1 MLTTSL
7 ILPHPA
13 LTGFINSYTLCI
25 HKSSKVNM
33 SFPLYAHH
41 ETTIGFFLGNT
52 SLQIKDYTTKVV
64 TESVSKVF
72 LFGLSTNCKE
82 AMACRGNYNTFTIEF
97 KPNGFNKMFG
107 ISANEITDNNF
118 PANEVIGSGVAHLY
132 EQLLHAKSAQ
142 QMVAFADKFLIS
154 FISRKKRA
162 YMNEGISNISCHLLS
177 NTTSINISQYAYQ
190 ANMSLRNF
198 ERRFIEQVGT
208 SPKLYCRLLRFNSA
222 LNFKISNPK
231 KSLAEIAD
239 VFSYYDT
246 MHLIKEF
253 KQFTNSSP
261 MMLLYDNPG
270 FISNS
275 CYKVHPTFTD

>member
-7 ILPHPA
+7 LLPHPA
-13 LTGFINSYTLCI
+13 LSDFINSYTLCI
-25 HKSSKVNM
+25 HNALNVNM

-52 SLQIKDYTTKVV
+52 SLKIKNHTTKVV
-64 TESVSKVF
+64 TESTNKVF

-82 AMACRGNYNTFTIEF
+82 AMASRGNYNTFTIEF

-118 PANEVIGSGVAHLY
+118 PACKVIGNGVIQLY
-132 EQLLHAKSAQ
+132 EQLLNAKSAK
-142 QMVAFADKFLIS
+142 QMVTFTDKFLIS
-154 FISRKKRA
+154 ILKRKKRTYA
-162 YMNEGISNISCHLLS
+162 NEGITKISSFLLA
-177 NTTSINISQYAYQ
+177 NTTITNISQYAYH

-198 ERRFIEQVGT
+198 ERRFLEQIGT
-208 SPKLYCRLLRFNSA
+208 TPKSYCRLLRFNSA
-222 LNFKISNPK
+222 LNHKISNPK
-231 KSLAEIAD
+231 KSWADIAD

-261 MMLLYDNPG
+261 TMLLDDNPY

-275 CYKVHPTFTD
+275 CYKVHHTFTD

>member
-13 LTGFINSYTLCI
+13 LNDFINSYTLCT
-25 HKSSKVNM
+25 HKSLNVNM
-33 SFPLYAHH
+33 TFPLYAHH
-41 ETTIGFFLGNT
+41 ETSIGFFLGDT
-52 SLQIKDYTTKVV
+52 SLQIKNYTTKVV
-64 TESVSKVF
+64 TESTSKVF

-82 AMACRGNYNTFTIEF
+82 AMASTGNYTTFTIEF
-97 KPNGFNKMFG
+97 KANGFSKMFG

-118 PANEVIGSGVAHLY
+118 PANEVIGSGVTHLY
-132 EQLLHAKSAQ
+132 EQLLHTKSAQ
-142 QMVAFADKFLIS
+142 QMVAFADKFLINT
-154 FISRKKRA
+154 INRKKST
-162 YMNEGISNISCHLLS
+162 YINEGITKISSYLLT
-177 NTTSINISQYAYQ
+177 NTTITNISQYAYH

-198 ERRFIEQVGT
+198 ERRFVEQVGT

-231 KSLAEIAD
+231 KNWAEIAD

-261 MMLLYDNPG
+261 TMLLDDNPD

-275 CYKVHPTFTD
+275 CYKIQPTFKD